1 MEAFFTCFT
10 LAPIQMAEQRAH
22 PTLLDKLLFSHTPTT
37 PKEVDFIISTLKLF
51 ICPRREAARQEAEK
65 SGMEKMG
72 RKQR

>member
-1 MEAFFTCFT
+1 
-10 LAPIQMAEQRAH
+10 MAEQRAH

-72 RKQR
+72 GKQR